1 MVDESIEKPALKL
14 EDLDGAASRSV
25 TPMAGDPM
33 PAEQE
38 VTETATQ
45 SAGAS
50 EQSEPGKFPQ
60 NAELQA
66 RAVGAHA
73 VDPRPMSNIDPVVRM
88 RAFLQG
94 DIVMADLYE
103 MSRQEL
109 FDIAAQGQLFFD
121 TGKLDQA
128 ATVFEGL
135 VALDPYEGSFHTGLG
150 AVYQQRRQLDQA
162 RIEYDRAIALNEH
175 DLAARCNR
183 AEVLVQ
189 LQSFDLAA
197 ADIKEIAIRDP
208 EGESG
213 HSQRA
218 KVLAMALASM
228 AQQAI
233 AAEKPGD

>member
-1 MVDESIEKPALKL
+1 MADDSIEKPALKL
-14 EDLDGAASRSV
+14 EDLDGAASRSL

-33 PAEQE
+33 PQGTSEQVVSPPE
-38 VTETATQ
+38 
-45 SAGAS
+45 AGA
-50 EQSEPGKFPQ
+50 PQ
-60 NAELQA
+60 ASGMAEMPELQA
-66 RAVGAHA
+66 RAVSKQA

-121 TGKLDQA
+121 TGKLDEA

-150 AVYQQRRQLDQA
+150 AVYQQRQKLDEA
-162 RIEYDRAIALNEH
+162 CIEYDRALALNEQ

-183 AEVLVQ
+183 AEIRVQ
-189 LQSFDLAA
+189 QRDFDAA
-197 ADIKEIAIRDP
+197 ADDIKEIALRDP
-208 EGESG
+208 EGASG

-228 AQQAI
+228 AQQAME
-233 AAEKPGD
+233 ADGAG

>member
-1 MVDESIEKPALKL
+1 
-14 EDLDGAASRSV
+14 
-25 TPMAGDPM
+25 
-33 PAEQE
+33 
-38 VTETATQ
+38 
-45 SAGAS
+45 
-50 EQSEPGKFPQ
+50 
-60 NAELQA
+60 
-66 RAVGAHA
+66 
-73 VDPRPMSNIDPVVRM
+73 M

-121 TGKLDQA
+121 TGKFDEA

-150 AVYQQRRQLDQA
+150 AVYQQRNKLEEA
-162 RIEYDRAIALNEH
+162 CIEYDRAIALNEN

-183 AEVLVQ
+183 AEIRVQ
-189 LQSFDLAA
+189 ERNFDAA
-197 ADIKEIAIRDP
+197 ANDIKEIALRDP
-208 EGESG
+208 EGSSG

-228 AQQAI
+228 AQQALD
-233 AAEKPGD
+233 AEDAD

>member
-1 MVDESIEKPALKL
+1 MADESIEKPALKL
-14 EDLDGAASRSV
+14 EDLDGAASRSL
-25 TPMAGDPM
+25 TPTAGEPLPQEAAQGAEVAEEATPEPVSMADVP
-33 PAEQE
+33 
-38 VTETATQ
+38 
-45 SAGAS
+45 
-50 EQSEPGKFPQ
+50 
-60 NAELQA
+60 ELQA
-66 RAVGAHA
+66 RAVGSQA
-73 VDPRPMSNIDPVVRM
+73 VDPRPMSNIDPVIRM

-121 TGKLDQA
+121 TGKLDEA

-150 AVYQQRRQLDQA
+150 AVYQQRQKLEEA
-162 RIEYDRAIALNEH
+162 SIEYDRAIALNEN

-183 AEVLVQ
+183 AEIRVQ
-189 LQSFDLAA
+189 QRQFDAA
-197 ADIKEIAIRDP
+197 ADDIKEIALRDP
-208 EGESG
+208 EGASG

-228 AQQAI
+228 AQQAL
-233 AAEKPGD
+233 EVEDEG

>member
-1 MVDESIEKPALKL
+1 MADESIEKPALKL
-14 EDLDGAASRSV
+14 EDLDGVASRSL
-25 TPMAGDPM
+25 TPTAGDPM
-33 PAEQE
+33 PEEQGSDLESAAEELVSQP
-38 VTETATQ
+38 TAM
-45 SAGAS
+45 GDI
-50 EQSEPGKFPQ
+50 P
-60 NAELQA
+60 ELQA
-66 RAVGAHA
+66 RAVGMHA
-73 VDPRPMSNIDPVVRM
+73 VDPRPMSNIDPVIRM

-121 TGKLDQA
+121 TGKFDEA

-150 AVYQQRRQLDQA
+150 AVYQQRNKLTEA
-162 RIEYDRAIALNEH
+162 CIEYDRAIALNEN

-183 AEVLVQ
+183 AEIRVQ
-189 LQSFDLAA
+189 ERNFDAA
-197 ADIKEIAIRDP
+197 ANDIKEIALRDP
-208 EGESG
+208 EGASG

-228 AQQAI
+228 AQQALD
-233 AAEKPGD
+233 AEDAG

>member
-1 MVDESIEKPALKL
+1 AQ
-14 EDLDGAASRSV
+14 GAEVAEEA
-25 TPMAGDPM
+25 TPEPVSMADVP
-33 PAEQE
+33 
-38 VTETATQ
+38 
-45 SAGAS
+45 
-50 EQSEPGKFPQ
+50 
-60 NAELQA
+60 ELQA
-66 RAVGAHA
+66 RAVGSQA
-73 VDPRPMSNIDPVVRM
+73 VDPRPMSNIDPVIRM

-121 TGKLDQA
+121 TGKLDEA

-150 AVYQQRRQLDQA
+150 AVYQQRQKLEEA
-162 RIEYDRAIALNEH
+162 SIEYDRAIALNEN

-183 AEVLVQ
+183 AEIRVQ
-189 LQSFDLAA
+189 QRQFDAA
-197 ADIKEIAIRDP
+197 ADDIKEIALRDP
-208 EGESG
+208 EGASG

-228 AQQAI
+228 AQQAL
-233 AAEKPGD
+233 EVEDEG